1 MRDSKS
7 KEAHECDTPAWV
19 RGAINKGT
27 ARGFTVCAVID
38 AVQLAFD
45 CFPETLC
52 RIAVRESVTQL

>member
-1 MRDSKS
+1 VRDSKS
-7 KEAHECDTPAWV
+7 GDAHECETPAWEIGV
-19 RGAINKGT
+19 INKRT

-52 RIAVRESVTQL
+52 RIAVWESVTQL